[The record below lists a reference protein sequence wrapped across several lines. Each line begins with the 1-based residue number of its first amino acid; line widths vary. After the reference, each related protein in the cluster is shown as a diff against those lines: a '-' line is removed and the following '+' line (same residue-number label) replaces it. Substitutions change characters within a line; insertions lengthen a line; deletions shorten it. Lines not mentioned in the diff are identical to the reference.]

1 MPLNVNAAIEFC
13 VLALLILE
21 DEDTNKNIS
30 EKPENTN
37 SESSS
42 WKNNA
47 GLQGWG
53 PREAPGRGRGFPVVF
68 DTIREIAAN

>member
-42 WKNNA
+42 
-47 GLQGWG
+47 
-53 PREAPGRGRGFPVVF
+53 
-68 DTIREIAAN
+68 